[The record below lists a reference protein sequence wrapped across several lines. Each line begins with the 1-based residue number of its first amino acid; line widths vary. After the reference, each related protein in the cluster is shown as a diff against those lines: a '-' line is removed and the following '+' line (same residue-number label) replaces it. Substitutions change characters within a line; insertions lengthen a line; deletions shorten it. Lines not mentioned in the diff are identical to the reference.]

1 MNGLEQKDL
10 SSLHKSVLLHELS
23 ESIIIFKD
31 KKNII
36 VDCTLGMGGHAKEII
51 KRLNKGDIFI
61 GFDADKRN
69 LDIAKPY
76 LLKEFDGKG
85 IEFFF
90 VNDNFENLKLNLSKI
105 GIEYITGIYYDL
117 GISSLHVDEAERGF
131 SFKLNG
137 PLDMR
142 YNVNSGI
149 TASQI
154 LNSYK
159 EDELVKIFFEYG
171 EESQAKKIA
180 KEILVK
186 RKSGF
191 RFKDTKDL
199 TSLIESITSYPKT
212 KNKIFQALRI
222 EVNKELE
229 TIEKSIKDAIE
240 LLLEGGS
247 IFVISFHSLE
257 DRIIKNIFRDET
269 RDCNCRELICVCR
282 HKKRLKNIFKKP
294 LLPSQTEI
302 KANPRSRS
310 AKARFAIKLANKN

>member
-1 MNGLEQKDL
+1 MNWLEQKDL

-36 VDCTLGMGGHAKEII
+36 VDCTLWMWWHAKEII
-51 KRLNKGDIFI
+51 KRLNKWDIFI
-61 GFDADKRN
+61 WFDADKRN

-76 LLKEFDGKG
+76 LLKEFDWKW

-105 GIEYITGIYYDL
+105 GIEYITWIYYDL
-117 GISSLHVDEAERGF
+117 WISSLHVDEAERWF
-131 SFKLNG
+131 SFKLNW

-142 YNVNSGI
+142 YNVNSWI

-186 RKSGF
+186 RKSWF

-240 LLLEGGS
+240 LLLEWWS